1 MVAFLAIEMFA
12 VKLLL
17 LLWLVFVVALTVVV
31 VVVVANRRL
40 TEQRAAIAACLAKFA
55 LLFAFVSRSVARRT
69 EGKKGKLKMLII
81 WL

>member
-17 LLWLVFVVALTVVV
+17 LLWLLFVVALTVV

-69 EGKKGKLKMLII
+69 KGKREN
-81 WL
+81 

>member
-17 LLWLVFVVALTVVV
+17 LLWLLFVVALTVV

-40 TEQRAAIAACLAKFA
+40 TEQRAAIAACL
-55 LLFAFVSRSVARRT
+55 R
-69 EGKKGKLKMLII
+69 GKVCFTFCLCVTLCCAAD
-81 WL
+81 

>member
-17 LLWLVFVVALTVVV
+17 LLWLLFVVALTVV

-40 TEQRAAIAACLAKFA
+40 TEQRAAIAACLPAWQSLLYFLPLCHA
-55 LLFAFVSRSVARRT
+55 LLR
-69 EGKKGKLKMLII
+69 GGLKGKREN
-81 WL
+81 